1 MARLI
6 FPEAF
11 EDQRTLLGLIRAKH
25 NADAGASV
33 LTAFLAEQSI
43 NLNTDFT
50 TGNAANTNDTNSKTF
65 ARTAESNVEQRD
77 NKFNPVMKNTRG
89 EVQFLKAFYKP
100 NYHTLGDWGV
110 TVDGVSKIVYPP
122 KFEDRVTLV
131 RAIKAK
137 HDSYAG
143 VTSPLATYLTQQAIN
158 INQDA
163 SATNLSETYQTNQL
177 DNRRD
182 SEEETEQRDI
192 KWNPVVKH
200 LKDIGDFLMNL
211 FNGSQ
216 KKLGVWGYTVDDSAR
231 APKVV
236 TVKLLPDS
244 QKTVSAIVLGGT
256 FTNTGTVPLT
266 VYKGKTATGTST
278 VVNPTQKLGMNKGF
292 STITVVNLN
301 TLEKGSFTVLKHQ

>member
-6 FPEAF
+6 SPEAF
-11 EDQRTLLGLIRAKH
+11 EDQLTLLGLIRAKH
-25 NADAGASV
+25 IADGAASV
-33 LTAFLAEQSI
+33 LTAFLAEQGI

-50 TGNAANTNDTNSKTF
+50 TGNSANTNNTNSKTF

-89 EVQFLKAFYKP
+89 EVQFLKSFYKP

-131 RAIKAK
+131 RAIKTK

-143 VTSPLATYLTQQAIN
+143 GTSPLLAYLTQQVIN
-158 INQDA
+158 IGQDA
-163 SATNLSETYQTNQL
+163 TATNNAETFQTNQL

-216 KKLGVWGYTVDDSAR
+216 KKLGEWGFTVDDSPR

-236 TVKLLPDS
+236 TITLLPDS
-244 QKTVSAIVLGGT
+244 QKTTSAIVLGGT
-256 FTNTGTVPLT
+256 FTNTGTVSLV
-266 VYKGKTATGTST
+266 VYKGKTATGTGIT
-278 VVNPTQKLGMNKGF
+278 VLPNEKLGMNKGF
-292 STITVVNLN
+292 SVITTVNLN
-301 TLEKGSFTVLKHQ
+301 TLEKGKFTVLKHQ

>member
-11 EDQRTLLGLIRAKH
+11 EDQRVLLGLVRAKH
-25 NADAGASV
+25 NADGAASV
-33 LTAFLAEQSI
+33 LTAFLAEQGI

-50 TGNAANTNDTNSKTF
+50 TGNSAETNNTNSKTF
-65 ARTAESNVEQRD
+65 ARTAENNVEQRD
-77 NKFNPVMKNTRG
+77 NKFNPVMSHTRG

-137 HDSYAG
+137 HDTYAG
-143 VTSPLATYLTQQAIN
+143 GTSPLAPYLTQQAIN

-163 SATNLSETYQTNQL
+163 TATNNAETFQINQL

-192 KWNPVVKH
+192 KFNPVVKH

-211 FNGSQ
+211 FKGSQ
-216 KKLGVWGYTVDDSAR
+216 KKLGEWGYTVDDSPR
-231 APKVV
+231 APKLRTSTIKLSDQITLKGVV
-236 TVKLLPDS
+236 IGSTLTNVG
-244 QKTVSAIVLGGT
+244 TVSV
-256 FTNTGTVPLT
+256 N
-266 VYKGKTATGTST
+266 VYKGTTATGTF
-278 VVNPTQKLGMNKGF
+278 TQVLPAGKLGMPKGF
-292 STITVVNLN
+292 SNITVVNTSALESAKVT
-301 TLEKGSFTVLKHQ
+301 TLMVQ